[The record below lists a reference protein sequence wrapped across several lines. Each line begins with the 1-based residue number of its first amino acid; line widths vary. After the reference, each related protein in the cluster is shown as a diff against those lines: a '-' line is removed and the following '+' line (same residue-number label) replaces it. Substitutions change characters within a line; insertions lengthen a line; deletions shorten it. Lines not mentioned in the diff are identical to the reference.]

1 MISKITIGKIA
12 TYKDDVEVNPAKIN
26 FIFGANGT
34 GKSTLSRVLKRIG
47 ENNFASCNIEW
58 ENNNE
63 EEILVYNKEFIE
75 ENFLR
80 DERIKGIFTLGE
92 KAVKVRK
99 EIDNNQKLL
108 EDKNEKLERYEKSID
123 EINTKLQQLEAQ
135 VIEECWEKQKEVRD
149 SFPLA
154 LQGYRNSKLKFFYK
168 VKEVYDC
175 LASDT
180 FSQAKFNEIEKLYQL
195 SFSDDLEKDEVYKT
209 NAWLG
214 IDEGKI
220 ITLLK
225 ERIIGKNDSSIGQ
238 LIDFLNNSDWV
249 KHGIQYMEHSDGKC
263 PFCQQ
268 PLHTD
273 VKSEIEEYFDQEYN
287 NKYEKL
293 IKYKGV
299 YAELKLNIE
308 NHYKQIINSIYSYIS
323 EDKIKDFKEKYLE
336 LIKIIS
342 ENLNKIENKCNNLS
356 MQYTVESIENYI
368 VNFNETISTLN
379 EEVKNHNSIV
389 DDKAKSQNLCKKQ
402 LWEYITEN
410 LKDMLDTYTKK
421 TSDNNKALKSIREK
435 RAAIKSEIIE
445 LKKEIS
451 DKQKDLTSI
460 HPVAENIN
468 NVLNKFG
475 FTGFRISIDNEKK
488 GAYKIVRPTGEDAS
502 KSLSEGEHNFI
513 SFLYYY
519 YLCLGSQN
527 EEYPQRKRVLVIDDP
542 VSSMD
547 SNVLFIVS
555 TLVRDLIR
563 KCKEEGK
570 KTEQIIILTHNVY
583 FYKEI
588 TYLGRGSDSNY
599 KYFILRKC
607 SETTSIEEYSSNPIN
622 TAYEALW
629 KELENKDEHSTVI
642 IMNVM
647 RRILEYYFT
656 VIGGIQYEKCID
668 EMEGTD
674 KYICKS
680 LISFINEGSHAI
692 FEDILYQSDEQN
704 IDNYK
709 RVFKEIFN
717 ILGHSAH
724 YDMMMKKVK

>member
-108 EDKNEKLERYEKSID
+108 EDKNEKLKRYEKSID

-154 LQGYRNSKLKFFYK
+154 LQGYRNSKLKFFSK

-195 SFSDDLEKDEVYKT
+195 SFSDDLEKDKVYKT

-249 KHGIQYMEHSDGKC
+249 KHGIQYMEHLDGKC

-308 NHYKQIINSIYSYIS
+308 NNYKQIINSIYSYIS

-368 VNFNETISTLN
+368 VNFNETISILN

-410 LKDMLDTYTKK
+410 LKDMLDTYTKT

-527 EEYPQRKRVLVIDDP
+527 EEYSQRKRVLVIDDP

-607 SETTSIEEYSSNPIN
+607 SETTLIEEYSSNPIN

>member
-108 EDKNEKLERYEKSID
+108 EDKNEKLKRYEKSID

-154 LQGYRNSKLKFFYK
+154 LQGYRNSKLKFFSK

-195 SFSDDLEKDEVYKT
+195 SFSDDLEKDKVYKT

-249 KHGIQYMEHSDGKC
+249 KHGIQYMEHLDGKC

-308 NHYKQIINSIYSYIS
+308 NNYKQIINSIYSYIS

-336 LIKIIS
+336 LIKITS
-342 ENLNKIENKCNNLS
+342 ENLNQIKNKCNNLS

-368 VNFNETISTLN
+368 VNFNETISILN

-410 LKDMLDTYTKK
+410 LKDMLDTYTKT

-527 EEYPQRKRVLVIDDP
+527 EEYSQRKRVLVIDDP

-607 SETTSIEEYSSNPIN
+607 SETTLIEEYSSNPIN

>member
-108 EDKNEKLERYEKSID
+108 EDKNEKLERYEKSIGVV
-123 EINTKLQQLEAQ
+123 NTELQQLKDQ
-135 VIEECWEKQKEVRD
+135 VIAECWKKQKDVRD

-154 LQGYRNSKLKFFYK
+154 LQGYRSSKLKFFSK

-308 NHYKQIINSIYSYIS
+308 NNHEQIINSIYSYIS

-356 MQYTVESIENYI
+356 IEYTVESIESYI
-368 VNFNETISTLN
+368 VNFNKTISVLN
-379 EEVKNHNSIV
+379 EEVKSHNSIV
-389 DDKAKSQNLCKKQ
+389 DDKTKSQNLCKKQ
-402 LWEYITEN
+402 LWEYIVEN
-410 LKDMLDTYTKK
+410 LKDILDTYKERISEK
-421 TSDNNKALKSIREK
+421 NKALEGLGEK
-435 RAAIKSEIIE
+435 RATIKSEIRK

-527 EEYPQRKRVLVIDDP
+527 EEYSQRKRVLVIDDP

>member
-1 MISKITIGKIA
+1 
-12 TYKDDVEVNPAKIN
+12 
-26 FIFGANGT
+26 
-34 GKSTLSRVLKRIG
+34 
-47 ENNFASCNIEW
+47 
-58 ENNNE
+58 
-63 EEILVYNKEFIE
+63 
-75 ENFLR
+75 
-80 DERIKGIFTLGE
+80 
-92 KAVKVRK
+92 
-99 EIDNNQKLL
+99 
-108 EDKNEKLERYEKSID
+108 
-123 EINTKLQQLEAQ
+123 
-135 VIEECWEKQKEVRD
+135 
-149 SFPLA
+149 
-154 LQGYRNSKLKFFYK
+154 
-168 VKEVYDC
+168 
-175 LASDT
+175 
-180 FSQAKFNEIEKLYQL
+180 
-195 SFSDDLEKDEVYKT
+195 
-209 NAWLG
+209 
-214 IDEGKI
+214 
-220 ITLLK
+220 
-225 ERIIGKNDSSIGQ
+225 
-238 LIDFLNNSDWV
+238 
-249 KHGIQYMEHSDGKC
+249 
-263 PFCQQ
+263 
-268 PLHTD
+268 
-273 VKSEIEEYFDQEYN
+273 
-287 NKYEKL
+287 
-293 IKYKGV
+293 
-299 YAELKLNIE
+299 
-308 NHYKQIINSIYSYIS
+308 
-323 EDKIKDFKEKYLE
+323 
-336 LIKIIS
+336 
-342 ENLNKIENKCNNLS
+342 
-356 MQYTVESIENYI
+356 
-368 VNFNETISTLN
+368 
-379 EEVKNHNSIV
+379 VKNHNSIV